1 MSHARIGELL
11 GQMVKLSGHDVE
23 EILQEQS
30 VTRWRF
36 GDIALSWG
44 LCRPEHIWRAWCEQI
59 GDDAPR
65 INMREI
71 GVDAQATA
79 YLPRSLAMQYQ
90 VIPLRMF
97 GDELV
102 LAATE
107 SAVQPALRA
116 IPSAIQMKLKFVV
129 ADAHEVQEAIER
141 YYPALHAA
149 G

>member
-30 VTRWRF
+30 VTHSRF

-44 LCRPEHIWRAWCEQI
+44 LCRPEHIWRAWCQQI
-59 GDDAPR
+59 GDATPHV
-65 INMREI
+65 NVREI

-79 YLPRSLAMQYQ
+79 YLPRSIARQYQ
-90 VIPLRMF
+90 VIPLRMI
-97 GDELV
+97 GHELL
-102 LAATE
+102 LAAAEDTLP
-107 SAVQPALRA
+107 AALRD
-116 IPSAIQMKLKFVV
+116 IPSAVHMKRKFVV
-129 ADAHEVQEAIER
+129 ADAGDVREAIDR
-141 YYPALHAA
+141 YYPPLTAA